1 MNKQV
6 KRRGVGLHLSS
17 NGCSPEAEPKRAAI
31 YARVSSTS
39 QHTIESQ
46 LFDLPKIAAA
56 NGWELVGAPYVD
68 DGVSGAVPGPERPGM
83 RALLADLEPKRIGV
97 VCIVGWSRLGRE
109 DNLLDRAL
117 VIGELQR
124 RGVLVSEGHTLID
137 LTSPEGELYAVLQS
151 CFASMERKEILKRT
165 ARGRRRIL
173 AEGKKPAGPVPYGYR
188 YEHSTGAWTIDPV
201 EGPVVAEMFRR
212 VLEGHSCRKIA
223 DDFDMRGISPRA
235 RRRDARR
242 TWKPERILYIIHS
255 TAYRGVYPV
264 DKEKEIFLPV
274 PPIVDEQ
281 VWMTAQGALNG
292 RMSRPARA
300 GHVKPFLLR
309 DLLSCALC
317 GQHVRTL
324 SRPRGNSYYVCRAKV
339 TQGFYGACEARWH
352 EVSDV
357 DDRVYRRVVG
367 WLMDESEAV
376 ARLLASGQMTSLG
389 GDMDER
395 KVKSMLRRLDRS
407 QTDVFAQFRRGIIT
421 AAVRDAE
428 LEAVAVDRREF
439 EAKLARLAQEQP
451 PTPRMNSKQIKE
463 ALGTLRELAGAEAY
477 EDRRELLEI
486 LVPCQ
491 GIALARD
498 AIEVTV
504 NLGALMSVASGS
516 PGRTYQDEHA
526 FEIRLAA

>member
-1 MNKQV
+1 
-6 KRRGVGLHLSS
+6 
-17 NGCSPEAEPKRAAI
+17 
-31 YARVSSTS
+31 VSSAG
-39 QHTIESQ
+39 QRDRHTIESQ
-46 LFDLPKIAAA
+46 LSELPKIAAA

-68 DGVSGAVPGPERPGM
+68 DGVSGAVPGIERPGM

-124 RGVLVSEGHTLID
+124 RGVLVSEGNTLVD

-188 YEHSTGAWTIDPV
+188 YEHLTGAWTIDPV

-212 VLEGHSCRKIA
+212 VIKGHSCREIA
-223 DDFDMRGISPRA
+223 ADLDMRGISPRA
-235 RRRDARR
+235 MRRDARR

-255 TAYRGVYPV
+255 TTYRGAYPV

-274 PPIVDEQ
+274 PSVVDEQ
-281 VWMTAQGALNG
+281 VWTTAQRVLGG
-292 RMSRPARA
+292 RMTRPARA
-300 GHVKPFLLR
+300 GRVKPFLLR

-324 SRPRGNSYYVCRAKV
+324 SRSRGNSYYVCRTKV
-339 TQGFYGACEARWH
+339 TQGLYGACEARWR

-357 DDRVYRRVVG
+357 DDRVYRCVVG
-367 WLMDESEAV
+367 WLMDESDAV
-376 ARLLASGQMTSLG
+376 ARLLASGHMVALG

-407 QTDVFAQFRRGIIT
+407 QTDALAQFRRGIIT
-421 AAVRDAE
+421 ALVRDAE
-428 LEAVAVDRREF
+428 LEAVAADRRDL
-439 EAKLARLAQEQP
+439 EAKLARLTQEQP
-451 PTPRMNSKQIKE
+451 LAPRMNLKQIKE

-486 LVPCQ
+486 LVPRQ
-491 GIALARD
+491 GIALACE

-504 NLGALMSVASGS
+504 NLGALVSAASGS
-516 PGRTYQDEHA
+516 PGRTYQDEHTFA
-526 FEIRLAA
+526 VKLAA